1 MGYYT
6 QYDVKISG
14 IDNANQAVKIA
25 QEYEL
30 DDYDVSGNGKNVSAN
45 FNTKWYGW
53 YEESVALSRNYPRIL
68 IEIEGDGEDCGDLW
82 KARIRNGVC
91 EIIKAK
97 IVFDDFK
104 VVI

>member
-6 QYDVKISG
+6 QYDVNISG

-30 DDYDVSGNGKNVSAN
+30 DDYDVSGDGTKVSAN

-53 YEESVALSRNYPRIL
+53 KEESIALSRNYPRIL
-68 IEIEGDGEDCGDLW
+68 IEINGEGEESGDIW

-91 EIIKAK
+91 EIINAK